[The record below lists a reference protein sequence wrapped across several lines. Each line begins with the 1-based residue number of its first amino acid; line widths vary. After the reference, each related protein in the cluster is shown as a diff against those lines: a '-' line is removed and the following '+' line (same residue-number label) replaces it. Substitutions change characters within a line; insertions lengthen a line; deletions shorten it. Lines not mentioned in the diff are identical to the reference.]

1 MKRSALRLA
10 HGMTMDH
17 KRLRFLRDARG
28 RRSSLHSKENTTM
41 KLVKMTFAV
50 SMLAVLAML
59 SGCIFVPVGPGYYS
73 GSHGYYG
80 GYEGR
85 GGRGYR

>member
-1 MKRSALRLA
+1 
-10 HGMTMDH
+10 
-17 KRLRFLRDARG
+17 
-28 RRSSLHSKENTTM
+28 M

-50 SMLAVLAML
+50 SVLAVVAML
-59 SGCIFVPVGPGYYS
+59 SGCVFVPVGPGYYS